1 MGSIPIPFF
10 IKKINMACD
19 ISNGRLEAC
28 KDTVSGLDA
37 IYFINYGI
45 NYPTDVTI
53 DVDGVI
59 TAVAGVTDLYKWEL
73 KGANSFEQTI
83 QTSRDNG
90 TTYFEQAVVAQFKS
104 LQIDTHK
111 TVKLLAYGRPHIVV
125 RTRALQF
132 FLVGLERGADVT
144 AGTISSGT
152 AMGDFN
158 GYNLTFTAM
167 ENTPAPFIDC
177 SDETT
182 LAAVFDGAN
191 IVTV

>member
-1 MGSIPIPFF
+1 
-10 IKKINMACD
+10 MACD

-28 KDTVSGLDA
+28 KDGISGLDA
-37 IYFINYGI
+37 VYFINYGI
-45 NYPTDVTI
+45 NYPTDVTFSATPGQE
-53 DVDGVI
+53 DVI
-59 TAVAGVTDLYKWEL
+59 TDVAGITDLYKWEL

-90 TTYFEQAVVAQFKS
+90 TTFFEQTVVAQFKV
-104 LQIDTHK
+104 LDITTHK

-125 RTRALQF
+125 RTRSGNY
-132 FLVGLERGADVT
+132 FLAGLERGCDVT

-158 GYNLTFTAM
+158 GYNLTFTGM
-167 ENTPAPFIDC
+167 ENIPAPFLDC
-177 SDETT
+177 ADETE
-182 LAAVFDGAN
+182 LATIFGGAN

>member
-1 MGSIPIPFF
+1 
-10 IKKINMACD
+10 MACD

-28 KDTVSGLDA
+28 KDGISGLDA
-37 IYFINYGI
+37 VYFINYGI
-45 NYPTDVTI
+45 NYPTDVTFSATPGQE
-53 DVDGVI
+53 DVI
-59 TAVAGVTDLYKWEL
+59 TAVDNITDLYKWEL

-90 TTYFEQAVVAQFKS
+90 TTFFEQTVVAQFKV
-104 LQIDTHK
+104 LDITTHK

-125 RTRALQF
+125 RTRSGNY
-132 FLVGLERGADVT
+132 FLAGLERGCDVT

-158 GYNLTFTAM
+158 GYNLTFTGM
-167 ENTPAPFIDC
+167 ENIPAPFLDC
-177 SDETT
+177 ADETE
-182 LAAVFDGAN
+182 LATIFGGAN

>member
-1 MGSIPIPFF
+1 
-10 IKKINMACD
+10 MACD

-28 KDTVSGLDA
+28 KDGISGLDA
-37 IYFINYGI
+37 VYFINYGI
-45 NYPTDVTI
+45 NYPTDVTFSATPGQE
-53 DVDGVI
+53 DVI
-59 TAVAGVTDLYKWEL
+59 TAVAGITDLYKWEL

-90 TTYFEQAVVAQFKS
+90 TTFFEQTVVAQFKV
-104 LQIDTHK
+104 LDITTHK

-125 RTRALQF
+125 RTRSGNY
-132 FLVGLERGADVT
+132 FLAGLERGCDVT

-158 GYNLTFTAM
+158 GYNLTFTGM
-167 ENTPAPFIDC
+167 ENIPAPFLDC
-177 SDETT
+177 ADETE
-182 LAAVFDGAN
+182 LATIFGGAN

>member
-1 MGSIPIPFF
+1 
-10 IKKINMACD
+10 MACD

-28 KDTVSGLDA
+28 KDGISGLDA
-37 IYFINYGI
+37 VYFINYGI
-45 NYPTDVTI
+45 NYPTDVTFSATPGQE
-53 DVDGVI
+53 DVI
-59 TAVAGVTDLYKWEL
+59 TDVAGITNLYKWEL

-90 TTYFEQAVVAQFKS
+90 TTFFEQTVVAQFKV
-104 LQIDTHK
+104 LDITTHK

-125 RTRALQF
+125 RTRSGNY
-132 FLVGLERGADVT
+132 FLAGLERGCDVT

-158 GYNLTFTAM
+158 GYNLTFTGM
-167 ENTPAPFIDC
+167 ENIPAPFLDC
-177 SDETT
+177 ADETE
-182 LAAVFDGAN
+182 LATIFGGAN